1 MKLMYN
7 SENEVSK
14 MNNIAVIPNEFRDDG
29 LIETQK
35 VVEVLKSYGA
45 KVFVEQK
52 FRNIIVGASEYGTVD
67 QMLKFADAAVVLGGD
82 GTILNIAPQAAVH
95 GVPIVGI
102 NLGNLGFLAQAER
115 GEYGIFEKLFSGDF
129 RVTSCM
135 MLDAVVVKQGVEG
148 AKFLALN
155 DVVASAGGKPKMIN
169 VSVAV
174 NGTNIG
180 TYAADGLITATAVGS
195 TAYSLSA
202 GGSIL
207 HPDLDAMIVTPVCP
221 HTLRAR
227 STVIHGNDEIWI
239 SPAEPYRSEMMIMVD
254 GEARGVLENDE
265 FIKITKSKYR
275 TRLIKLDDRNFF
287 DVLREKLSD

>member
-1 MKLMYN
+1 MF
-7 SENEVSK
+7 
-14 MNNIAVIPNEFRDDG
+14 NNIAVIPNEFRDVD
-29 LIETQK
+29 LKETQK
-35 VVEVLKSYGA
+35 VINILNGYGA
-45 KVFVEQK
+45 KTFAEQR
-52 FRNIIVGASEYGTVD
+52 FRTKLLGATEYGTVE
-67 QMLKFADAAVVLGGD
+67 QMLKYVDAAVILGGD
-82 GTILNIAPQAAVH
+82 GTLLNIAPQAALY
-95 GVPIVGI
+95 GVPLVGI

-115 GEYGIFEKLFSGDF
+115 GEYEAFQKLFTGDY

-148 AKFLALN
+148 ARFLALN
-155 DVVASAGGKPKMIN
+155 DVVASAGGRSKMIN

-180 TYAADGLITATAVGS
+180 AYAADGLIVATSVGS

-202 GGSIL
+202 GGAVL
-207 HPDLDAMIVTPVCP
+207 HPDLDAMIITPICP

-227 STVIHGNDEIWI
+227 STVVQGNDEIWI
-239 SPAEPYRSEMMIMVD
+239 SPAEPYRSDMSLLID